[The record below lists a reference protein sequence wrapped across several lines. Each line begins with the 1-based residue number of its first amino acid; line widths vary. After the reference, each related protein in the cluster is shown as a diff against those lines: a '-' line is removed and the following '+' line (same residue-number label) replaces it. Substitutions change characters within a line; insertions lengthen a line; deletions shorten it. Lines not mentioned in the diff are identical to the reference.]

1 MEELGERINFYERKE
16 SFYEFSNFF
25 LKPVDVRKKEWPT
38 TEHFFQAMKFEGNQ
52 KKRRFGLQLTRGCVQ
67 IGMESSREKKGLGGG
82 ERRLHA
88 RSTESQVHSTR

>member
-52 KKRRFGLQLTRGCVQ
+52 KKRRFGVQ
-67 IGMESSREKKGLGGG
+67 PNQEMHSDWEEVFQG
-82 ERRLHA
+82 EERTGRK
-88 RSTESQVHSTR
+88 

>member
-25 LKPVDVRKKEWPT
+25 LKPVDVRKKERPT

-52 KKRRFGLQLTRGCVQ
+52 KKRFGVQLTRICIQ
-67 IGMESSREKKGLGGG
+67 IGKKSSREKRGLGGSEG
-82 ERRLHA
+82 RLHA
-88 RSTESQVHSTR
+88 RSTESQVHSAC